1 MGICGG
7 ILNWDIVLLFIFW
20 FNIFWDIWELLL
32 FVDWNSELFCND
44 WENVCDKFIDSKI
57 LIGVCLWIDLGGVG
71 LGVGGGGWFIIY
83 YGLDRWVN
91 EMKYC
96 FW

>member
-1 MGICGG
+1 MYV
-7 ILNWDIVLLFIFW
+7 WFFISW
-20 FNIFWDIWELLL
+20 YIWELLL

-44 WENVCDKFIDSKI
+44 WENVCDKFIDRKI
-57 LIGVCLWIDLGGVG
+57 LIGVCLWRDLGGIG
-71 LGVGGGGWFIIY
+71 LRVDGGGWFIIY